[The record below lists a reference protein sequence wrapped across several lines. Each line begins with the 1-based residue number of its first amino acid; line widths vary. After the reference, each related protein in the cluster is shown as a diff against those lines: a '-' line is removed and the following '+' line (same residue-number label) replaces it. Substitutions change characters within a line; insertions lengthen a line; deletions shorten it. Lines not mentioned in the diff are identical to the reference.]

1 MTKKIKEY
9 LNAHE
14 HKQII
19 DSIYERASLPK
30 NKGDKMT
37 DLQFISLMGLI
48 SSQII
53 SGMAEYKEIYDKK
66 YTEDFLKTMKE
77 CFTED

>member
-9 LNAHE
+9 LDAHE

-19 DSIYERASLPK
+19 DIIYERASLPK

-53 SGMAEYKEIYDKK
+53 NGMTEYKEIYDKK